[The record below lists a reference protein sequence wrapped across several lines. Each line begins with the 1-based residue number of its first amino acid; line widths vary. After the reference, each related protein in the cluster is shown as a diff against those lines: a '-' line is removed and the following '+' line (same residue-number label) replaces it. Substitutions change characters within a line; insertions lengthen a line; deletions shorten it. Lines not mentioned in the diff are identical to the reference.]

1 MTRMWGSR
9 RRISVTI
16 GYSSRNS
23 GRNRI
28 LSGAEKYPKATA
40 VSDPLS
46 ESDHLSAEGSGS
58 AELSASADSLRP
70 RPTPALIARPH
81 RAENLST
88 RPYRAENLRN
98 RPHREENLRA
108 AINPNTQTNAT
119 PMAKIVVAF
128 ANPTVAARNPAPMA
142 GTDMNT

>member
-9 RRISVTI
+9 CQVSATI

-23 GRNRI
+23 
-28 LSGAEKYPKATA
+28 
-40 VSDPLS
+40 
-46 ESDHLSAEGSGS
+46 SDHLS

-70 RPTPALIARPH
+70 RPTPALSTRPH
-81 RAENLST
+81 RA
-88 RPYRAENLRN
+88 
-98 RPHREENLRA
+98 ENLRA

>member
-23 GRNRI
+23 GHNRI
-28 LSGAEKYPKATA
+28 LRAPAPKKYPKATT

-58 AELSASADSLRP
+58 AELSASADSLRS
-70 RPTPALIARPH
+70 RPTTA
-81 RAENLST
+81 LST
-88 RPYRAENLRN
+88 